1 MFQSQGDHHTH
12 DRFATASLWLLC
24 FVAVSPSL
32 GTAVAA
38 IGRLVLYL
46 LSLAY
51 LLWWAQ
57 RAPASWR
64 SAAVQRDPALRPLTI
79 VVLLACGYMALSAF
93 WSTVPGDSAWL
104 AWTRH
109 ARLLT
114 IPVVCY
120 LIATSG
126 RGLVV
131 LRAFTL
137 GQVFV
142 VLSAWLLVVGVRAPW
157 VTANSADTTYAVF
170 GSYLEQSI
178 SQSVLAAILWFQR
191 DVIFGPRGRWIAV
204 VLALATL
211 LLTLGFLQGRSGHLV
226 ALGLVSLA
234 CLHAV
239 PRRWRWTTLAVPFV
253 AFAVLSGASDHFRN
267 RMALVVHEVQ
277 AYAQT
282 GATNSSS
289 GERLAFWG
297 ASAQAIAQRPLLGS
311 GAGSWN
317 HEYLRIGGQNVPQPT
332 ADNPHQ
338 LFLLWAV
345 EGGLLGLALLL
356 AVFGSLWAYSMRL
369 EPRDAHTLQAIAL
382 ALAISGMFNSMIF
395 GIGMGDFF
403 CVGLGILLAMYKHP
417 LPSALHPPAP
427 NDAKTH

>member
-1 MFQSQGDHHTH
+1 MFQSQGDHAAP
-12 DRFATASLWLLC
+12 DRFATVSLWLLC

-46 LSLAY
+46 LALAY
-51 LLWWAQ
+51 LVWWAQ
-57 RAPASWR
+57 RR
-64 SAAVQRDPALRPLTI
+64 TAAQQRVAAQRDATVQPVCA
-79 VVLLACGYMALSAF
+79 VVLWACAFMALSVL
-93 WSTVPGDSAWL
+93 WSTVPSDAAGL

-114 IPVVCY
+114 IPVIYY
-120 LIATSG
+120 LIATSD

-131 LRAFTL
+131 LRAFAFAQL
-137 GQVFV
+137 FV
-142 VLSAWLLVVGVRAPW
+142 VLTAWLLVVGIRAPW
-157 VTANSADTTYAVF
+157 VTANSADTTYAVY

-191 DVIFGPRGRWIAV
+191 GVIFGPRGRWIAV
-204 VLALATL
+204 AFAVSTL
-211 LLTLGFLQGRSGHLV
+211 VLTLGFLQGRSGHLV
-226 ALGLVSLA
+226 ALGMVSLA
-234 CLHAV
+234 CLHAM
-239 PRRWRWTTLAVPFV
+239 PKRWRWATLAVPFV
-253 AFAVLSGASDHFRN
+253 AFAVLAGASDHFRK
-267 RMALVVHEVQ
+267 RMALVGHEVQ

-297 ASAQAIAQRPLLGS
+297 ASVQAIAQRPLLGS

-317 HEYLRIGGQNVPQPT
+317 HEYLRIGGDGVPQPT

-345 EGGLLGLALLL
+345 EGGLVGLALLL
-356 AVFGSLWAYSMRL
+356 AVLWRLWAFSKHQ
-369 EPRDAHTLQAIAL
+369 EPRDAHTLQAVVL
-382 ALAISGMFNSMIF
+382 ALVISGMFNSMIF

-403 CVGLGILLAMYKHP
+403 CVGLGILLAMHKR
-417 LPSALHPPAP
+417 SSEA
-427 NDAKTH
+427 NTQQS